1 MPFIN
6 SKVNVKV
13 PAEKELEI
21 KSALGQAISCIRG
34 KSEAWLMVCIEPE
47 QKLYFQGNDS
57 PAAFVEVKIYG
68 SAGRAEYDALTAKIT
83 SIINSSLDIAPGRIY
98 VKYEEVEN
106 WGFNG
111 HNF

>member
-1 MPFIN
+1 
-6 SKVNVKV
+6 
-13 PAEKELEI
+13 
-21 KSALGQAISCIRG
+21 
-34 KSEAWLMVCIEPE
+34 MVCIEPE
-47 QKLYFQGNDS
+47 QKLYFQGTDS

-111 HNF
+111 HNFWSLKEAFSQTYKFFQKSNELLWDFWNADSKKHVKFKNY

>member
-6 SKVNVKV
+6 VKTNVSV
-13 PAEKELEI
+13 SDDTASDI

-47 QKLYFQGNDS
+47 QKLYFQGTDS

-68 SAGRAEYDALTAKIT
+68 SAGRAEYDALSAKIT

-106 WGFNG
+106 WGFKG